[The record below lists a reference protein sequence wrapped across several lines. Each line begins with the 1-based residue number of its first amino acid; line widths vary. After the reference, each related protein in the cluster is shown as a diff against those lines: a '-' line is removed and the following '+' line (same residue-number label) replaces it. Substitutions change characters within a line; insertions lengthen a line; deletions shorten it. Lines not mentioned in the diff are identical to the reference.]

1 MNKLFLGTTALATA
15 IMLSAPALSAERLQ
29 LHLRGYHIG
38 SVSYTESD
46 LDYAYRN
53 YDGGVAY
60 GSGSSSTSH
69 NNNEINFGSD
79 SEVHFIGSTTLDNGL
94 EITFHAELELEDDP
108 ASYGGSQDQIDEVYV
123 QFDGGFGRVQFGQ
136 QDGVVDQTHV
146 HEPSTFVGHAVNDVS
161 RGNQDPFAPTGDRIW
176 INTSGDFSS
185 DWIKIIYFTPSMNG
199 LQLGFSYTPNPC
211 RNAAGYA
218 GCVFSEFGRNY
229 WEVAGT
235 YETEI
240 NNLGIELSA
249 GYGQGESG
257 NSSEEPSELSLGAN
271 LSFGGFTLGGAWGDR
286 NTIGSSAY
294 DRTDWSA
301 GATYEN
307 GPWGFNLNYARMDED
322 FSNRCTG
329 CASMYSGPA
338 SGLSGG
344 DVNRQTQENEAE
356 SWLVGITYKYG
367 PGMQIGFGVQT
378 LDRDGS
384 IRNTYFDPYP
394 TTLTGFVDY
403 SERSFEGTSVFI
415 ENSLSF

>member
-1 MNKLFLGTTALATA
+1 M
-15 IMLSAPALSAERLQ
+15 
-29 LHLRGYHIG
+29 
-38 SVSYTESD
+38 
-46 LDYAYRN
+46 
-53 YDGGVAY
+53 
-60 GSGSSSTSH
+60 
-69 NNNEINFGSD
+69 
-79 SEVHFIGSTTLDNGL
+79 
-94 EITFHAELELEDDP
+94 ELEDDL
-108 ASYGGSQDQIDEVYV
+108 AAYGEAEDQIDEVYV

-161 RGNQDPFAPTGDRIW
+161 RGNQDPFAPVGDNNPIK
-176 INTSGDFSS
+176 TTGDFSS

-218 GCVFSEFGRNY
+218 GCVFDQFGRNY
-229 WEVAGT
+229 WEVSGT

-257 NSSEEPSELSLGAN
+257 NTSEEPSELSLGAN

-286 NTIGSSAY
+286 NTTGDSTY

-307 GPWGFNLNYARMDED
+307 GPWGFNLNYAQTD
-322 FSNRCTG
+322 
-329 CASMYSGPA
+329 ASRTRVYYSGS
-338 SGLSGG
+338 SGYAGG
-344 DVNRQTQENEAE
+344 TIGRMPGDDTRQFENFEAE
-356 SWLVGITYKYG
+356 SWLAGITYKYG

-378 LDRDGS
+378 LDTNNGLL
-384 IRNTYFDPYP
+384 NTYYDPFP
-394 TTLTGFVDY
+394 TTTTGFVDY

-415 ENSLSF
+415 ENSMTF